1 MNCNYLLIWGM
12 YLCLNT
18 DCRETVALKQA
29 VTFISCRPGA
39 KFWGYFGQCYSLIYA
54 SHFPLSMNERWGWTH
69 MLADSFKHIG
79 NSRVITPNFCELHP
93 NNNETVRSTEVN
105 SIYIFFSFKYCYSA
119 LSLGYSTVEAC
130 TPPLGAMERA
140 ALGLFWGLRLYH
152 LASSWAAASIL
163 EWQQS
168 SHIQLMPLDKHK

>member
-1 MNCNYLLIWGM
+1 M

-18 DCRETVALKQA
+18 DCRETVALKQTI
-29 VTFISCRPGA
+29 TFISCLLGA
-39 KFWGYFGQCYSLIYA
+39 KFWGYFGQCYSLIYV

-69 MLADSFKHIG
+69 MFADSFKHTG

-105 SIYIFFSFKYCYSA
+105 SIYIFFSFKCCYSA

-130 TPPLGAMERA
+130 TPPLGALERA
-140 ALGLFWGLRLYH
+140 ALGLFWGWDSTIWPPAELQHQSWSDSRAH
-152 LASSWAAASIL
+152 TFSSCL
-163 EWQQS
+163 
-168 SHIQLMPLDKHK
+168 